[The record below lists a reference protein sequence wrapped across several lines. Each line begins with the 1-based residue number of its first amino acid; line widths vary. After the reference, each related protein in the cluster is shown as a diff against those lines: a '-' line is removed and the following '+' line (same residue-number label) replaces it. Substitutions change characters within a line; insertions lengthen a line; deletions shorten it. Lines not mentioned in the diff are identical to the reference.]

1 MTSSKECGKIAKL
14 SSDSQERAGTK
25 KDFEK
30 SRKKYLTNSR
40 EYGKIVNVPR
50 QSGAGRVP
58 CKLNNVTNEK
68 HQSSASGDR
77 CLDDEESKGR
87 V

>member
-1 MTSSKECGKIAKL
+1 MVS
-14 SSDSQERAGTK
+14 TK

-30 SRKKYLTNSR
+30 SRKKYLTKLRSC
-40 EYGKIVNVPR
+40 GKIVNVPR

-68 HQSSASGDR
+68 HQSSTSLMR
-77 CLDDEESKGR
+77 CGHDSCEPGFSQLPGLRQTILKL

>member
-1 MTSSKECGKIAKL
+1 MS
-14 SSDSQERAGTK
+14 RVRK

-30 SRKKYLTNSR
+30 SRKKYLTNGR
-40 EYGKIVNVPR
+40 ACGKIVNVPR

-68 HQSSASGDR
+68 HQSSASEKTRTNELQAGVQSITRR
-77 CLDDEESKGR
+77 CGKTI
-87 V
+87 